1 VGPRVVVLG
10 AGPAG
15 AGAAF
20 RLAQDGAQVTLLERG
35 EGPGGAAGSFDLAGM
50 RVDYGSHRLHPQLA
64 PRILADLRRLLGED
78 LLLRPRNGRIRLGG
92 RWVGFPLRPLD
103 LLTHLPP
110 ALALGA
116 ARDAL
121 AAPLR
126 RLRPERES
134 FAGVLERGLGPTLCR
149 DFYFPYARK
158 VWGLEPEDLSP
169 VQARR
174 RVSARSPLAMLARL
188 LPGRR
193 RSRAFYYPRGGYG
206 RISEA
211 LAVEAQRLGADARYG
226 AAVSAVEVRA
236 GRAVAVRF
244 AQAGQERRV
253 MADHVFSTQ
262 PHPTLV
268 RAVEPAPPDAVRRA
282 AASLETRAMVLVY
295 LVLEAER
302 FSAHDAH
309 YFPEPDVAITRLS
322 EPKHYG
328 GGPAGVT
335 VLCAELPCAVGD
347 GVWALDDAALG
358 QRVADDLVRA
368 GIPLNAPVR
377 EVAVRRLPHAYPI
390 YRMGFEA
397 HFATVDTWVG
407 GVEGLLTFGRQGL
420 FAHDNAHHAL
430 AMAYGA
436 ADSLIADGRFDR
448 ARWATFRTIFD
459 RHVVV
464 D

>member
-1 VGPRVVVLG
+1 MANRVVVLG

-20 RLAQDGAQVTLLERG
+20 RLAQDGVQVTLLERG
-35 EGPGGAAGSFDLAGM
+35 DGPGGVAGSFELAGM
-50 RVDYGSHRLHPQLA
+50 RVDYGSHRLHPQVD

-78 LLLRPRNGRIRLGG
+78 LRWRPRHGRISVGG

-103 LLTHLPP
+103 LLVHLPP
-110 ALALGA
+110 ALTLMA

-126 RLRPERES
+126 GARPAVES
-134 FAGVLERGLGPTLCR
+134 FAGVLERGLGPALCHAL
-149 DFYFPYARK
+149 YFPYARK
-158 VWGLEPEDLSP
+158 VWGLEPQDLSP

-174 RVSARSPLAMLARL
+174 RVSARTPLALAGRL
-188 LPGRR
+188 LPGKR

-211 LAVEAQRLGADARYG
+211 LAAEAERLGANTHYG
-226 AAVSAVEVRA
+226 ATVTAVEVVDR
-236 GRAVAVRF
+236 RAVAVRVMHG
-244 AQAGQERRV
+244 GQERRFE
-253 MADHVFSTQ
+253 ADHIFSTL
-262 PHPTLV
+262 PLSALV
-268 RAVEPAPPDAVRRA
+268 RLAEPAAPEPVRRA
-282 AASLETRAMVLVY
+282 AAALTTRAMVLVY
-295 LVLEAER
+295 LVLEAEH
-302 FSAHDAH
+302 FSPYDAH
-309 YFPEPDVAITRLS
+309 YFPEPEVSITRLS

-335 VLCAELPCAVGD
+335 VLCAELPCALGD
-347 GVWALDDAALG
+347 AIWSANDDALG
-358 QRVADDLVRA
+358 RLVADDLARA
-368 GIPLNAPVR
+368 DIPLGAPVR
-377 EVAVRRLPHAYPI
+377 QVAVRRLPHAYPI
-390 YRMGFEA
+390 YRAGFEA
-397 HFATVDTWVG
+397 HFASVDAWVG

-430 AMAYGA
+430 AMAYAA
-436 ADSLIADGRFDR
+436 ADSLRTDGGLDR
-448 ARWATFRTIFD
+448 ERWAQFRTAFD